1 MNPAQSQIQDQLQK
15 KHEQL
20 QQLIVQQQEELR
32 RVSEQLFMARYGLL
46 SPLINVS
53 YSLTSRI

>member
-53 YSLTSRI
+53 YSLTSLI